1 MGMRLAYGTS
11 KTCSRCGYYNKGG
24 QAHSNC
30 GLIIDRQENASIN
43 IGTNSFVGSYGFPP
57 KGAKL
62 DEFSD
67 EPRG

>member
-1 MGMRLAYGTS
+1 MRLAYGTS
-11 KTCSRCGYYNKGG
+11 KTCSRCGYYNKEG

-30 GLIIDRQENASIN
+30 GLIIDRQKNASIN
-43 IGTNSFVGSYGFPP
+43 IGTNSFVGSRRFPP

-67 EPRG
+67 EPRGG